1 MAGNKIGGLKAAA
14 TNKARYGKDWY
25 ARIGKIG
32 GQNGHTGGFAANP
45 ELAKEAGRKGGTI
58 SKRGPAKYPHLSDKE
73 YVIGK
78 TDASVRSAAER
89 RRLKAEIR
97 ALEAEEEW

>member
-1 MAGNKIGGLKAAA
+1 MPGNRIGGLKAAA
-14 TNKARYGKDWY
+14 ANKARYGKDWY

-32 GQNGHTGGFAANP
+32 GHNGHTGGFAANP
-45 ELAKEAGRKGGTI
+45 ELAKEAGRKGGAI
-58 SKRGPAKYPHLSDKE
+58 SKRGPAKHPH
-73 YVIGK
+73 V
-78 TDASVRSAAER
+78 TDEEMILVRKREEL